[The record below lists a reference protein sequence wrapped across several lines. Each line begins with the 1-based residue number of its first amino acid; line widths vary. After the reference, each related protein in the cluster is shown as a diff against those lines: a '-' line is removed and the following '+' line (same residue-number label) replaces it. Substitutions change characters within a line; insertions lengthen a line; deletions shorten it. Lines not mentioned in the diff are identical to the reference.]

1 MVYIGLDVL
10 SLIFQQKP
18 YEGLI
23 KESDFPYAGFACTD
37 DPGSITQEAAVGLA
51 SSFVERLCAR
61 YANRPRK
68 LEQMHALLAAMPFD
82 EPLAALTPQSCTR
95 MPSGALGL
103 CRSFGPLL
111 SDEPDLLREFM
122 QYVPPSCTATQHI
135 HPVPL
140 PER

>member
-1 MVYIGLDVL
+1 MEALPRPL
-10 SLIFQQKP
+10 SA
-18 YEGLI
+18 
-23 KESDFPYAGFACTD
+23 YAACID

-95 MPSGALGL
+95 MPSGVGNLRAPAARALVA
-103 CRSFGPLL
+103 RVARPISHAF
-111 SDEPDLLREFM
+111 
-122 QYVPPSCTATQHI
+122 
-135 HPVPL
+135 
-140 PER
+140 